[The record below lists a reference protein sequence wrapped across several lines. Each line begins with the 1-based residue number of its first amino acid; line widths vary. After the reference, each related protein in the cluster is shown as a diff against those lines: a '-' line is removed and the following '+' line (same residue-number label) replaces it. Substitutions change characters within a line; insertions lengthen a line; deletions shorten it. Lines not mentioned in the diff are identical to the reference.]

1 VPGIL
6 AIVFT
11 IPVIILIARIFE
23 AALETLRTIYISKG
37 HANLSACVGIVK
49 TGIWLISTGLVITN
63 LTDYWNLFAYLAG
76 YGIGTLL
83 GMQIENMISIGH
95 VIVRLITPGDARD
108 VVANLS
114 TLGYGMT
121 RIEGQG
127 SFSTVTIIFMIVPR
141 TELGRLLSV
150 ISKEYPEILYT
161 IEDVR
166 NIKDGARIFYKDPRR
181 RILGFFGM

>member
-1 VPGIL
+1 MV
-6 AIVFT
+6 
-11 IPVIILIARIFE
+11 ILIARIFE
-23 AALETLRTIYISKG
+23 AALETIRTIYISKG
-37 HANLSACVGIVK
+37 HANLAACVGIVK
-49 TGIWLISTGLVITN
+49 TGIWLISTGLVLTN
-63 LTDYWNLFAYLAG
+63 LTDFWNLFAYLAG

-95 VIVRLITPGDARD
+95 VIVRLILPGDPQP
-108 VVANLS
+108 VISNLS

-127 SFSTVTIIFMIVPR
+127 SFTNAVSIIFMIVPR
-141 TELGRLLSV
+141 TELGRLLGV
-150 ISKEYPEILYT
+150 ISKEYPDILYT

-181 RILGFFGM
+181 RILGFFGL